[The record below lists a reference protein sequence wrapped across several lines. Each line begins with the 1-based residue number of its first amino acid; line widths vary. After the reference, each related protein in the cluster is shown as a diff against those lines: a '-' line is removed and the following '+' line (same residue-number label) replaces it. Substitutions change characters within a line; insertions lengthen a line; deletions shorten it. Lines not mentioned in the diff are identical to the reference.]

1 MTQSIQA
8 TFYMYKRIRA
18 AGKSIMPTS
27 VDVDTLQ
34 PLLDEI
40 GPDGVAVLMNFE
52 TERDIDTALEIASRY
67 R

>member
-1 MTQSIQA
+1 
-8 TFYMYKRIRA
+8 
-18 AGKSIMPTS
+18 MPS
-27 VDVDTLQ
+27 LVDVDKLQ

-52 TERDIDTALEIASRY
+52 AERDIDAALEIASRY